1 VRAVVITPDGMVSVA
16 NLSGYEDF
24 VKEVGG
30 YLEAIYLDGCVCYV
44 NEDGKAARMLPNWKA
59 TAFVK
64 QMLVPLGRMMLPGDY
79 IVGTAIFVGLAVD
92 EGSFV
97 DADLPEAIAS
107 SILGRIP

>member
-1 VRAVVITPDGMVSVA
+1 
-16 NLSGYEDF
+16 
-24 VKEVGG
+24 
-30 YLEAIYLDGCVCYV
+30 
-44 NEDGKAARMLPNWKA
+44 
-59 TAFVK
+59 
-64 QMLVPLGRMMLPGDY
+64 MLVPLGRMMRPGDY